1 MLSYPETG
9 GESHASCHTIE
20 ERTGAR
26 DLVRKSAFGLN
37 FAIIGIENQS
47 EVHYLMPLRIMEYD
61 AGEYRHQAKQI
72 GRKLL
77 ERVKNLPP
85 NERRKII
92 TVAEYFSRFRRF
104 DKLQPCV
111 TFVLFY
117 GEEWDGSRDLYGLLD
132 FNGIPEPLRKLVS
145 NYNMNLV
152 EIRKLQNTD
161 VFQTDLKQ
169 VFDFI

>member
-117 GEEWDGSRDLYGLLD
+117 GEEWDGSRDLY
-132 FNGIPEPLRKLVS
+132 
-145 NYNMNLV
+145 
-152 EIRKLQNTD
+152 
-161 VFQTDLKQ
+161 
-169 VFDFI
+169 